1 MKNIVDF
8 IQRDLTRNLY
18 VHYIVIITES
28 TNEDQPAM
36 HMGFDDIDPHV
47 SRKDWPFTCVVPVLS
62 PCILFYDLFGEDITE
77 DVR

>member
-1 MKNIVDF
+1 
-8 IQRDLTRNLY
+8 
-18 VHYIVIITES
+18 
-28 TNEDQPAM
+28 M